1 MGRLEELRINAYLS
15 EVARGYKNNAF
26 VAQYLFPEITSEKE
40 KIDIFEFN
48 KEAFNLY
55 DTERAIRA
63 NSNVISPQGFKKHT
77 TTLTEHDLSYPIDYR
92 EEQEAEKVKLQLH
105 ATNVVTEGLKLKLE
119 KQCAD
124 LAQDQSKYPNENKVI
139 LSGKSCFNWKDSDP
153 QGVIEDAKD
162 AVSAKIAQDP
172 NTMIIGQSAWKL
184 LKKHPQLKGLIS
196 DNLNK
201 LVTLNL
207 LKEIFEI
214 ENIIIGKSIFSD
226 KDGNFVR
233 VWQDNIVLAYVP
245 ALGSSRTEYD
255 PSYGYT
261 VRKKDALQVD
271 EYQKEGNKVKYIRAT
286 DIYTPFLVGP
296 EAGYLI
302 SSVNDPAYD
311 PYKEGATIELEDN
324 YAKRLEDFV
333 QLLSNQSTS
342 SKTKT
347 QSQNNTK
354 KTENNPPSNNQTKA
368 GTGTA
373 KTQTK
378 TEAVKTDEV
387 KDGEAGGTD
396 DNK

>member
-15 EVARGYKNNAF
+15 EVARGYSNNAF
-26 VAQYLFPEITSEKE
+26 VAQNLFPEIPSEKE

-48 KEAFNLY
+48 KEAFNIY

-124 LAQDQSKYPNENKVI
+124 LVQNPDNYPTENKLI
-139 LSGKSCFNWKDSDP
+139 LSGLSCFTDAASDP
-153 QGVIEDAKD
+153 QGVIDDAKD
-162 AVSAKIAQDP
+162 AVSQKIAQDP
-172 NTMIIGQSAWKL
+172 NTMVIGQAAWKT

-201 LVTLNL
+201 LVTINL

-214 ENIIIGKSIFSD
+214 ENIIIGKSIFAD
-226 KDGNFVR
+226 KNGNFVR
-233 VWQDNIVLAYVP
+233 IWQDNIVLAYVP
-245 ALGSSRTEYD
+245 NLGSSRTQYD
-255 PSYGYT
+255 PSFAYM
-261 VRKKDALQVD
+261 VRKKDALQID

-286 DIYTPFLVGP
+286 DIYDPFLVGA

-302 SSVNDPAYD
+302 SKVNGD
-311 PYKEGATIELEDN
+311 K
-324 YAKRLEDFV
+324 K
-333 QLLSNQSTS
+333 QSTE
-342 SKTKT
+342 
-347 QSQNNTK
+347 Q
-354 KTENNPPSNNQTKA
+354 
-368 GTGTA
+368 
-373 KTQTK
+373 
-378 TEAVKTDEV
+378 
-387 KDGEAGGTD
+387 GGSD
-396 DNK
+396 D

>member
-15 EVARGYKNNAF
+15 EVARGYHNSAF
-26 VAQYLFPEITSEKE
+26 VAQHLFPEITSEKE

-48 KEAFNLY
+48 KEAFNIY

-124 LAQDQSKYPNENKVI
+124 LVQNPDNYPTENKLI
-139 LSGKSCFNWKDSDP
+139 LSGSSCFTDPTSDP
-153 QGVIEDAKD
+153 QGIVDDAKD
-162 AVSAKIAQDP
+162 AVSRKIAQDP
-172 NTMIIGQSAWKL
+172 NTMIIGHAAWST

-214 ENIIIGKSIFSD
+214 ENIVIGKSIFSD

-233 VWQDNIVLAYVP
+233 IWQDNIVLAYVP
-245 ALGSSRTEYD
+245 NLGSSRTEYD
-255 PSYGYT
+255 PSFAYT
-261 VRKKDALQVD
+261 VRKKDALQID
-271 EYQKEGNKVKYIRAT
+271 EYQTEGNKVKYIRAT
-286 DIYTPFLVGP
+286 DIYDPFLVGA

-302 SSVNDPAYD
+302 SKVNGD
-311 PYKEGATIELEDN
+311 K
-324 YAKRLEDFV
+324 K
-333 QLLSNQSTS
+333 QSTEQGDS
-342 SKTKT
+342 
-347 QSQNNTK
+347 
-354 KTENNPPSNNQTKA
+354 
-368 GTGTA
+368 
-373 KTQTK
+373 
-378 TEAVKTDEV
+378 DE
-387 KDGEAGGTD
+387 
-396 DNK
+396 